1 MENVGIL
8 YGHLVHTFLGHM
20 VIRWSFGVFFP
31 FWYITYT
38 KESGNPE
45 FQDETR
51 AKLWAVPGAAEV
63 HVQAAVRGSLA
74 FHAAGLV
81 AAGVAGL
88 ENKNKWIY
96 LSLN

>member
-51 AKLWAVPGAAEV
+51 AKLW
-63 HVQAAVRGSLA
+63 
-74 FHAAGLV
+74 
-81 AAGVAGL
+81 
-88 ENKNKWIY
+88 
-96 LSLN
+96 